1 MSMMNPMMY
10 GGGMWGGGYGGYG
23 GFGGY
28 NNYYQ

>member
-1 MSMMNPMMY
+1 MNPMMY

-28 NNYYQ
+28 NNYY